1 MSHTNSH
8 IFLQLSIWYFNNI
21 TLREGETKQGNTNL
35 LAFLTAFQAQYQ
47 KAKERYP
54 KQIKHSFNGFYLRF
68 IKENPQSHKP
78 RCSWKNLMLLCPKLI
93 FYFISKWDIRKSF
106 TKVLHS
112 YFMKENKQFYKAR
125 YSCWKTWYW
134 ISVFLMATGFQSWV
148 TKIGISQSFPV
159 KFCGRNQSDLQALV
173 KVQSCHTWCCLRD
186 IIQCIP
192 NSSNKDI
199 AIPKPLQSIFIAKA
213 SSLRYLR
220 VNKMTLALVFNV
232 TTQWNSLIKV
242 ILKSCFHPIKSKRDV
257 LEPKASKLQ
266 LRKM

>member
-1 MSHTNSH
+1 
-8 IFLQLSIWYFNNI
+8 
-21 TLREGETKQGNTNL
+21 
-35 LAFLTAFQAQYQ
+35 
-47 KAKERYP
+47 
-54 KQIKHSFNGFYLRF
+54 
-68 IKENPQSHKP
+68 
-78 RCSWKNLMLLCPKLI
+78 
-93 FYFISKWDIRKSF
+93 
-106 TKVLHS
+106 
-112 YFMKENKQFYKAR
+112 MKENKQFYKAR

-148 TKIGISQSFPV
+148 TKRGISQSFPV
-159 KFCGRNQSDLQALV
+159 KFCGRNQSDLQVLV
-173 KVQSCHTWCCLRD
+173 KVQSCHTWCRLRD

-213 SSLRYLR
+213 SSLRYLQM
-220 VNKMTLALVFNV
+220 NKMILALVFNV

-242 ILKSCFHPIKSKRDV
+242 ILKSCFHPIKSKCDV